1 MTKQGEAA
9 SAARYV
15 GWQCRLYPNR
25 SQARALAL
33 CREGLRE
40 LSNALLGASQLEY
53 SRTGRNMTSAA
64 LRAFAQA
71 WYYRRANRDRFP
83 SSAIYQTAA
92 DMHTAFRNWHRKVR
106 AGQGLPRFKS
116 EGRAPGI
123 YLSNAGIR
131 FDGNRVRLPKFGW
144 MRWRGGN
151 RPTGRLPGPK
161 SRTTRGLL
169 SGRVWRDAG
178 DRWMLSCV
186 FECGP
191 VNAVAP
197 SASVAVVRQEG
208 QEIAVEFDGRPV
220 EVMST
225 GEGAHADVGRL
236 RRLAHRLSRC
246 AEDSNRRARVL
257 GRFRNVGR
265 NVRNR
270 ERDRHHKLTTMI
282 VRGAGRIVVEGVGG
296 EVLRQLEYKAQWHGR
311 ELQVRRGPPEP
322 DARGDRASFPVV
334 EARIAVMRRPK

>member
-1 MTKQGEAA
+1 M
-9 SAARYV
+9 R
-15 GWQCRLYPNR
+15 RLYPNK

-40 LSNALLGASQLEY
+40 LSNALLGATQLEY
-53 SRTGRNMTSAA
+53 SKTGRHLTSAA
-64 LRAFAQA
+64 LRSFAQG
-71 WYYRRANRDRFP
+71 WYYRRADRDRFP
-83 SSAIYQTAA
+83 STAIYQAAA
-92 DMHTAFRNWHRKVR
+92 DMHNAFRNWHRKPR
-106 AGQGLPRFKS
+106 AGHGLPRFKS

-123 YLSNAGIR
+123 YVSNAGTR

-144 MRWRGGN
+144 MRWRGGSL
-151 RPTGRLPGPK
+151 PTGRLPGPK

-191 VNAVAP
+191 VEAVAP
-197 SASVAVVRQEG
+197 PVSVAVVRQVG
-208 QEIAVEFDGRPV
+208 RRVAVEFDGRPV
-220 EVMST
+220 EVVEA
-225 GEGAHADVGRL
+225 GERAHAAGQRL
-236 RRLAHRLSRC
+236 RRLQFRLSRC
-246 AEDSNRRARVL
+246 AEESNRRARVL
-257 GRFRNVGR
+257 GRFRNVAR

-282 VRGAGRIVVEGVGG
+282 VRSAGTIVVEGVRG
-296 EVLRQLEYKAQWHGR
+296 ELLRQLEYKARWHGR

-322 DARGDRASFPVV
+322 DARGDRASAGRRSANRSDAKAEVV
-334 EARIAVMRRPK
+334 